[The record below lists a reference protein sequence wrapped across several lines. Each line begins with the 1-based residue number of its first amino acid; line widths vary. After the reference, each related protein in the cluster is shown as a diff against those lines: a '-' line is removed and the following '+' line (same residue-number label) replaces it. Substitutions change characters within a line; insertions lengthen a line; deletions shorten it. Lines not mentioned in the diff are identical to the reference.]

1 MGLYYFL
8 GFLVAFVIIA
18 TLLGFRDNKIYEKRL
33 ITFLKNNY
41 GKSPSRTYKPDELD
55 HVRGYF
61 DNHKED
67 IQVDDITWND
77 LNMDGVFVRMN
88 YCLSASGEEYLYH
101 MLRTPQMSDDFYDL
115 EKKISFFQKDN
126 EARLKFQLIF
136 SKIGRVV
143 RYSIYDYLKL
153 LDNVFDFS
161 NKKHFA
167 MLALLVGAI
176 ALCFFRFGIGIALVL
191 ILAVSNVV
199 MYFSEKNKIEPYLAT
214 YRYVLKVISSVG
226 YFSKLNYPEVADD
239 LERLNEAAAGLEGF
253 SKGSYILMSPGR
265 LNSGGN
271 PFEMF
276 LDYVRMITHADL
288 IKFNNMYK
296 KLTEKRDDL
305 DAILTV
311 VGRLDA
317 LVSVAC
323 FRASEEGV
331 YTVPSF
337 EGSSYNAEDLVHP
350 LIEEPVAN
358 SIDTDKGILI
368 TGSNASGKSTFL
380 KTVAI
385 NTLLA
390 QSIHTVLASSYK
402 APIYR
407 VYSSM
412 ALKDDIV
419 GGDSYYMV
427 EIKSMKRILDAAKEE
442 GAPVLCFVD
451 EILRGTNT
459 VERIAAST
467 EILKTFPGG
476 NVICFAAT
484 HDIELTALLKDYYG
498 IYHFEG
504 DVTDNDVHFDY
515 KIKEGAAT
523 NRNAI
528 KLLGVLGYDRN
539 IVDRAQELADKFNET
554 GVWA

>member
-226 YFSKLNYPEVADD
+226 
-239 LERLNEAAAGLEGF
+239 
-253 SKGSYILMSPGR
+253 SP
-265 LNSGGN
+265 S
-271 PFEMF
+271 
-276 LDYVRMITHADL
+276 A
-288 IKFNNMYK
+288 
-296 KLTEKRDDL
+296 
-305 DAILTV
+305 
-311 VGRLDA
+311 
-317 LVSVAC
+317 
-323 FRASEEGV
+323 
-331 YTVPSF
+331 
-337 EGSSYNAEDLVHP
+337 
-350 LIEEPVAN
+350 
-358 SIDTDKGILI
+358 
-368 TGSNASGKSTFL
+368 TG
-380 KTVAI
+380 
-385 NTLLA
+385 
-390 QSIHTVLASSYK
+390 
-402 APIYR
+402 
-407 VYSSM
+407 
-412 ALKDDIV
+412 
-419 GGDSYYMV
+419 
-427 EIKSMKRILDAAKEE
+427 
-442 GAPVLCFVD
+442 
-451 EILRGTNT
+451 
-459 VERIAAST
+459 
-467 EILKTFPGG
+467 
-476 NVICFAAT
+476 
-484 HDIELTALLKDYYG
+484 
-498 IYHFEG
+498 
-504 DVTDNDVHFDY
+504 
-515 KIKEGAAT
+515 
-523 NRNAI
+523 
-528 KLLGVLGYDRN
+528 
-539 IVDRAQELADKFNET
+539 
-554 GVWA
+554 